1 MYRPLRGKPVLAL
14 EDVSLEV
21 DTRGFITLPAR
32 PAAVKS
38 TLLYLS
44 LAASCR
50 SRRERFQS
58 KASLGMLDETASPR
72 EFFDTE
78 RQDYA
83 HQVAE

>member
-38 TLLYLS
+38 TLLYL
-44 LAASCR
+44 LGGFLPRLPRPAS
-50 SRRERFQS
+50 SS
-58 KASLGMLDETASPR
+58 
-72 EFFDTE
+72 TE